1 MGFFQQRDFN
11 LFKHFNREHINDWVD
26 TPVTIYKVD
35 MNTTETNLYGESVG
49 GKTYE
54 VGFRIPALIQREDQQ
69 VTYEEFG
76 SDINQTMEF
85 RFLRETL
92 EEVSFNPDI
101 GDIIEYNEAYFE
113 IDSRVENQFIAGNN
127 QFSLSI
133 IVTGVM
139 KRKSSLNLA

>member
-1 MGFFQQRDFN
+1 MAFFQERDFR
-11 LFKHFNREHINDWVD
+11 LFKHFNKEHINDWVD

-35 MNTTETNLYGESVG
+35 MNTTETNLYGEAVG
-49 GKTYE
+49 TKTYE
-54 VGFRIPALIQREDQQ
+54 VGFRVPALIQRNDQT
-69 VTYEEFG
+69 VSYEEFG

-92 EEVSFNPDI
+92 EDVSFNPDI
-101 GDIIEYNEAYFE
+101 GDIIEYNDAYFE

-127 QFSLSI
+127 QFNLSI

-139 KRKSSLNLA
+139 KRKSSLNLT